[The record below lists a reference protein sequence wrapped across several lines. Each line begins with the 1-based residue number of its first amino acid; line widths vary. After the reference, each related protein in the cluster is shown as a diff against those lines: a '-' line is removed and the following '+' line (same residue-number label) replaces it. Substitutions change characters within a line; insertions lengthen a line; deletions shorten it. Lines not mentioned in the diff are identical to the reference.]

1 MLMARFLIMTL
12 LAGVAVILP
21 WSQTLAQ
28 RPAGTPASADVRV
41 ALISPHDAAKAI
53 ARPNAPL
60 VVDVRDKAEFDV
72 GHLPKA
78 VRLTIDVDNQPRLA
92 ISSIARRSRTRTVIM
107 YCTSMG
113 RSAHIA
119 ERLHLDLLEAGVQ
132 QLLVLKGGIIE
143 WANEG
148 LPMVDSAN
156 KPTVFV
162 HPHDPET
169 AKLLSDQ
176 TRVHYGEKR

>member
-1 MLMARFLIMTL
+1 MPMTRFLIVAL
-12 LAGVAVILP
+12 LAGTVASLP

-28 RPAGTPASADVRV
+28 KPKETTASVDARV
-41 ALISPHDAAKAI
+41 ALISPRDAAKAI
-53 ARPNAPL
+53 ARPNAPV
-60 VVDVRDKAEFDV
+60 VVDVRDKTEFDV

-78 VRLTIDVDNQPRLA
+78 VRLTIDVDNQPGLA
-92 ISSIARRSRTRTVIM
+92 VSSVARRGKARTVII
-107 YCTSMG
+107 YCTAMA

-119 ERLHLDLLEAGVQ
+119 ERLHFDLLEAGVQ
-132 QLLVLKGGIIE
+132 QLMVLKGGIIE

-148 LPMVDSAN
+148 LPMVDSTN

-176 TRVHYGEKR
+176 RRVHYGEKL